1 MELRVPSFNIKR
13 IHNIRDF
20 AYEVS
25 LPEDISVGD
34 LALLL
39 NSLTGEA
46 FFWPEGENVLHATSD
61 VDWLSLLTEELKDE
75 IKIEKVLKEG
85 YLEQSKL
92 PLYTAFALVVA
103 DVNRLL
109 TDNFKANP
117 LFKRLR
123 KKTKE
128 GWNLSLWQK
137 FVHNFSLGRKEKTKE
152 GLELQVWRWFDPI
165 VENSETL
172 SLPLKAGIE
181 INAPFERI
189 ARYFDGETL
198 KRFFAFRVRGS
209 YRVGYAEELDF
220 EKKEMVLNLGG
231 VYKTRIPFEKAAAIF
246 LPDRDKGSV
255 KRTDRLKLL
264 KHLKLPVKVICQ
276 YTDLI
281 NDAVNTLLEPYMVSL
296 SEISPRGERTRT
308 STSVV
313 VDKPVALSEVELY
326 ILQTGKVYSNPFEST
341 VRINLVDLAERSEK
355 NKKLLRD
362 AKKLLLERLEG
373 FFDKLG
379 LKPEIKTH
387 IWGEKVKTWTIH
399 IWPQVEEF
407 LKSLEGDLKGADFTL
422 VLLPEGDDIEKRLFL
437 LPLWKR
443 IEKELATYGGKIIGD
458 DWLKLFLKTA
468 KEEKRVKMLF
478 EILRELFL
486 LKGGALYI
494 LDEPLP
500 FGRVAV
506 EGENGYR
513 IFNLFGEPVGF
524 EPDFEPAAED
534 LIITKRPAGKGVFFD
549 AASKPQT
556 VRVESGCLPPPVGT
570 YFPLGNNPVYIISE
584 PEPEA
589 VALRFSSDAE
599 ISDVARTVLE
609 LKKLYPELF

>member
-46 FFWPEGENVLHATSD
+46 FFWPEGKNVLHATSD
-61 VDWLSLLTEELKDE
+61 VDWPSLLPEKLKNE

-137 FVHNFSLGRKEKTKE
+137 FVHNFSLGRKEKTKG

-172 SLPLKAGIE
+172 SLPLRAGIE
-181 INAPFERI
+181 INTPFERI

-198 KRFFAFRVRGS
+198 RHFFAFRVRGS
-209 YRVGYAEELDF
+209 YRVGYAEEIDF

-231 VYKTRIPFEKAAAIF
+231 VYKTQIPFEKTVAIF

-255 KRTDRLKLL
+255 KGTDRLKLL

-313 VDKPVALSEVELY
+313 VDKAVALSEVELY
-326 ILQTGKVYSNPFEST
+326 ILQTGKVYSNPFENT

-355 NKKLLRD
+355 NRKLLRD
-362 AKKLLLERLEG
+362 AKKLLLERLEE

-379 LKPEIKTH
+379 LKPEIKIH
-387 IWGEKVKTWTIH
+387 IWGEKVKTWNIH

-443 IEKELATYGGKIIGD
+443 VEKKLAAYGGKIIGD

-468 KEEKRVKMLF
+468 KEEKRAKMLF

-506 EGENGYR
+506 EEENGYR

-534 LIITKRPAGKGVFFD
+534 LIVTKHPAGKGVFFD
-549 AASKPQT
+549 AASKLQT
-556 VRVESGCLPPPVGT
+556 VRVEDGCFTPPVGT
-570 YFPLGNNPVYIISE
+570 YFPSGNNPVYIISE

-599 ISDVARTVLE
+599 KPAVVRTVLE